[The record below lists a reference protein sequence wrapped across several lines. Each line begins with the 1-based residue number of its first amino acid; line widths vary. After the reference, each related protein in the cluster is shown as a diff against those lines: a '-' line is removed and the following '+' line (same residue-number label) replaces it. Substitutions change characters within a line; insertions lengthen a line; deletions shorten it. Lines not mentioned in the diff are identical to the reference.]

1 MITRRR
7 FTMTV
12 LGSAIAGVASQAFG
26 ATAGQ
31 APEAGAAPV
40 DAVEKQLAAIEA
52 QAGGRLGV
60 AMLDTANGHVRGW
73 RMHERFPM
81 CSTFKVLLASAVLT
95 RKDHGKEDLA
105 RKIVYSTAQVVS
117 YSPVS
122 GPRAGSGDNAGMTVA
137 ELCEAALTRS
147 DNTAAN
153 LLLESI
159 GGPPAITAFAR
170 SIGDP
175 VTRLDRNET
184 TLNEAIP
191 GDPRDTTMPAAMV
204 ANLRELLLGERL
216 SAASREQLIAW
227 LVANKTG
234 DARLRA
240 GLPKDWRVG
249 DKTGTGDHGTANDVA
264 IVWPTGRAPILVTT
278 YLTGA
283 MHASS
288 AQRDAAIARV
298 GVWMASL

>member
-12 LGSAIAGVASQAFG
+12 LGSAIAGVASHAFG

-31 APEAGAAPV
+31 APEAGAAPAG
-40 DAVEKQLAAIEA
+40 AVEKQLAAIEA

-95 RKDHGKEDLA
+95 RKDHGKEDFA
-105 RKIVYSTAQVVS
+105 RKIVYSPAQVVS

-122 GPRAGSGDNAGMTVA
+122 GPRAGSEGMTVA

-159 GGPPAITAFAR
+159 GGPAAITAFAR

-249 DKTGTGDHGTANDVA
+249 DKTGTGDRGTANDVA
-264 IVWPTGRAPILVTT
+264 IVWPTERAPILVTT

-283 MHASS
+283 THASS
-288 AQRDAAIARV
+288 VQRDAAIAQV
-298 GVWMASL
+298 GVWAANL

>member
-12 LGSAIAGVASQAFG
+12 LGGAIAGVASQAFG
-26 ATAGQ
+26 ATVASAAKPPQAGTL
-31 APEAGAAPV
+31 
-40 DAVEKQLAAIEA
+40 EKQLAAIEA
-52 QAGGRLGV
+52 QVGGRLGV
-60 AMLDTANGHVRGW
+60 SILDTASGHVRGW
-73 RMHERFPM
+73 RLHERFPM

-105 RKIVYSTAQVVS
+105 RKVVYAHAQVVS

-122 GPRAGSGDNAGMTVA
+122 GPRAGGEGMTVA

-159 GGPPAITAFAR
+159 GGPAAITAFAR
-170 SIGDP
+170 SLGDP

-191 GDPRDTTMPAAMV
+191 GDPRDTTTPAAMV
-204 ANLRELLLGERL
+204 GNLRELLLGERL

-249 DKTGTGDHGTANDVA
+249 DKTGTGDRGTANDVA

-283 MHASS
+283 TRATS
-288 AQRDAAIARV
+288 AQRDAAIAQV
-298 GVWMASL
+298 GVCVAHS

>member
-1 MITRRR
+1 
-7 FTMTV
+7 
-12 LGSAIAGVASQAFG
+12 
-26 ATAGQ
+26 
-31 APEAGAAPV
+31 
-40 DAVEKQLAAIEA
+40 
-52 QAGGRLGV
+52 
-60 AMLDTANGHVRGW
+60 
-73 RMHERFPM
+73 M
-81 CSTFKVLLASAVLT
+81 CSTFKLLLTSAVLA
-95 RKDHGKEDLA
+95 RKDRGEEDLA
-105 RKIVYSTAQVVS
+105 RNIVYTRAQVVS

-122 GPRAGSGDNAGMTVA
+122 GPHADGDGMTVA
-137 ELCEAALTRS
+137 QLCEAALTRS

-153 LLLESI
+153 LLLESL
-159 GGPPAITAFAR
+159 GGPAAVTAFAR

-191 GDPRDTTMPAAMV
+191 GDPRDTTTPAAM
-204 ANLRELLLGERL
+204 LGDMRELLLGARL

-249 DKTGTGDHGTANDVA
+249 DKTGTGDRGTSNDIA
-264 IVWPTGRAPILVTT
+264 IVWPAGRAPILVTT

-283 MHASS
+283 TRASA
-288 AQRDAAIARV
+288 AQRDAAIAKV
-298 GVWMASL
+298 GALVGSHYAASR

>member
-1 MITRRR
+1 MLTRRK
-7 FTMTV
+7 FTMTM
-12 LGSAIAGVASQAFG
+12 LGGAIAGVASQAFG
-26 ATAGQ
+26 AGTAAASQ
-31 APEAGAAPV
+31 NPAATGALQ
-40 DAVEKQLAAIEA
+40 KQLAAIEA

-60 AMLDTANGHVRGW
+60 AMLDTASGQAHGW

-81 CSTFKVLLASAVLT
+81 CSTFKLLLTSAVLT
-95 RKDHGKEDLA
+95 RKDRGEESLG
-105 RKIVYSTAQVVS
+105 RRVVYTKAQVVS
-117 YSPVS
+117 YSPLS
-122 GPRAGSGDNAGMTVA
+122 GPRAGGEGMTIA

-159 GGPPAITAFAR
+159 GGPAAVTAFAR

-175 VTRLDRNET
+175 LTRLDRNET
-184 TLNEAIP
+184 TLNEAIK
-191 GDPRDTTMPAAMV
+191 GDPRDTTTPAAML
-204 ANLRELLLGERL
+204 ADMRELLLGERL
-216 SAASREQLIAW
+216 SSASREQLIAW
-227 LVANKTG
+227 LIDNKTG

-249 DKTGTGDHGTANDVA
+249 DKTGTGDHGTANDIA

-283 MHASS
+283 EHASP
-288 AQRDAAIARV
+288 AQRDAAIAKV
-298 GVWMASL
+298 GALVAGI

>member
-1 MITRRR
+1 
-7 FTMTV
+7 MTV
-12 LGSAIAGVASQAFG
+12 LGGAIAGVASQAFG
-26 ATAGQ
+26 A
-31 APEAGAAPV
+31 GAARA
-40 DAVEKQLAAIEA
+40 DALEKQLAAIEA
-52 QAGGRLGV
+52 EVGGRLGV
-60 AMLDTANGHVRGW
+60 AMLDTASGHVRGR

-81 CSTFKVLLASAVLT
+81 CSTFKLLLASAVLT
-95 RKDHGKEDLA
+95 RKDHGEEDLA
-105 RKIVYSTAQVVS
+105 RRVVYSHAQVVS

-122 GPRAGSGDNAGMTVA
+122 GPRAGGEGMTIA

-159 GGPPAITAFAR
+159 GGPPVITAFAR
-170 SIGDP
+170 GLGDAL
-175 VTRLDRNET
+175 TRLDRNET

-191 GDPRDTTMPAAMV
+191 GDSRDTTTPAAMV
-204 ANLRELLLGERL
+204 ANMRALLLGERL

-249 DKTGTGDHGTANDVA
+249 DKTGTGDRGTANDIA
-264 IVWPTGRAPILVTT
+264 IVWPTGRAPILVAT

-283 MHASS
+283 TRASS
-288 AQRDAAIARV
+288 AQRDAAIAQV
-298 GVWMASL
+298 GACVANI

>member
-12 LGSAIAGVASQAFG
+12 LGGAIAGVASQAFG
-26 ATAGQ
+26 ATGGT
-31 APEAGAAPV
+31 APETDATPAGAA
-40 DAVEKQLAAIEA
+40 DKQLAAIEA

-60 AMLDTANGHVRGW
+60 AMLDTANPHVRGW

-95 RKDHGKEDLA
+95 RKDHGEEDLA
-105 RKIVYSTAQVVS
+105 RKVVYSPAQVVS

-122 GPRAGSGDNAGMTVA
+122 GPRAGGEGMTVA

-153 LLLESI
+153 LLLDSI
-159 GGPPAITAFAR
+159 GGPAAITAFAR

-191 GDPRDTTMPAAMV
+191 GDPRDTTTPAAML

-240 GLPKDWRVG
+240 GLPNDWRVG

-283 MHASS
+283 THASS
-288 AQRDAAIARV
+288 AQRDSAIAQV
-298 GVWMASL
+298 GVWVAGL

>member
-7 FTMTV
+7 FSMTV
-12 LGSAIAGVASQAFG
+12 LAGAIAGFASQAFG
-26 ATAGQ
+26 VAVSAREH
-31 APEAGAAPV
+31 AARHGAL
-40 DAVEKQLAAIEA
+40 EKQLAAIEA
-52 QAGGRLGV
+52 QTGGRLGV
-60 AMLDTANGHVRGW
+60 AMLDTASGRAQGW

-81 CSTFKVLLASAVLT
+81 CSTFKLLLASAVLT
-95 RKDHGKEDLA
+95 RKDHGGEDLA
-105 RKIVYSTAQVVS
+105 RKIVYSHAQVVS

-122 GPRAGSGDNAGMTVA
+122 GPRAGGEGMTVA

-159 GGPPAITAFAR
+159 GGPAAVTAFAR

-184 TLNEAIP
+184 TLNEAIA
-191 GDPRDTTMPAAMV
+191 GDPRDTTTPAAML
-204 ANLRELLLGERL
+204 ADMRELLVGERL

-227 LVANKTG
+227 LVANQTG

-240 GLPKDWRVG
+240 GLPKDWRTG
-249 DKTGTGDHGTANDVA
+249 DKTGTGDHGTANDIA
-264 IVWPTGRAPILVTT
+264 IVWPVGRAPILVAT

-283 MHASS
+283 TRASP
-288 AQRDAAIARV
+288 AQRDGAIAKV
-298 GVWMASL
+298 GAVVATI

>member
-12 LGSAIAGVASQAFG
+12 LGSAIAGVASHAFG

-31 APEAGAAPV
+31 APEAGAAPAG
-40 DAVEKQLAAIEA
+40 AVEKQLAAIEA

-105 RKIVYSTAQVVS
+105 RKIVYSLAQVVS

-122 GPRAGSGDNAGMTVA
+122 GPRAGSEGMTVA

-264 IVWPTGRAPILVTT
+264 IVWPTERAPILVTT

-283 MHASS
+283 THASS
-288 AQRDAAIARV
+288 AQRDAAIAQV
-298 GVWMASL
+298 GVWAANL

>member
-1 MITRRR
+1 
-7 FTMTV
+7 MTV
-12 LGSAIAGVASQAFG
+12 LGGAIAGIASQAFG
-26 ATAGQ
+26 AG
-31 APEAGAAPV
+31 EAASAQQEAVPA
-40 DAVEKQLAAIEA
+40 DAFEKELAAIEA
-52 QAGGRLGV
+52 QVGGRLGV
-60 AMLDTANGHVRGW
+60 AMLDTAGAEARGW

-81 CSTFKVLLASAVLT
+81 CSTFKLLLASAVLT
-95 RKDHGKEDLA
+95 RKDHGEEDLA
-105 RKIVYSTAQVVS
+105 RKIVYSPAQVVA

-122 GPRAGSGDNAGMTVA
+122 GPRAGGEGMSVA

-159 GGPPAITAFAR
+159 GGPAAVTAFAR
-170 SIGDP
+170 SLGDP

-184 TLNEAIP
+184 TLNEALE
-191 GDPRDTTMPAAMV
+191 GDPRDTSTPAAMLG
-204 ANLRELLLGERL
+204 NMRELLLGERL

-240 GLPKDWRVG
+240 GLPKGWRVG
-249 DKTGTGDHGTANDVA
+249 DKTGTGDRGTANDIA
-264 IVWPTGRAPILVTT
+264 IVWPAGRAPILIVA

-283 MHASS
+283 TQASA
-288 AQRDAAIARV
+288 AQRDAALAKIGAL
-298 GVWMASL
+298 AAQI

>member
-1 MITRRR
+1 
-7 FTMTV
+7 MTV
-12 LGSAIAGVASQAFG
+12 LGGAIAGIASQAFG
-26 ATAGQ
+26 ATVGT
-31 APEAGAAPV
+31 APEADATPAGAA
-40 DAVEKQLAAIEA
+40 DKQFAAIEA

-60 AMLDTANGHVRGW
+60 AMLDTASGDARGW

-81 CSTFKVLLASAVLT
+81 CSTFKVLLVSAVLT

-105 RKIVYSTAQVVS
+105 RKVVYSPAQVVS

-122 GPRAGSGDNAGMTVA
+122 GPRAGGEGMTVA

-159 GGPPAITAFAR
+159 GGPSAITAFAR

-191 GDPRDTTMPAAMV
+191 GDPRDTTTPAAMV

-249 DKTGTGDHGTANDVA
+249 DKTGTGDRGTANDVA

-283 MHASS
+283 THASS

-298 GVWMASL
+298 GVWVAGL

>member
-12 LGSAIAGVASQAFG
+12 LGGAIAGVASQAFC
-26 ATAGQ
+26 ATAAQ
-31 APEAGAAPV
+31 ASTQAQAGAL
-40 DAVEKQLAAIEA
+40 EKQLAAIEA
-52 QAGGRLGV
+52 QVGGRLGV
-60 AMLDTANGHVRGW
+60 AILDTASGDVRGW

-95 RKDHGKEDLA
+95 RKDHDKEDLA
-105 RKIVYSTAQVVS
+105 RKIVYSKAQVVS

-122 GPRAGSGDNAGMTVA
+122 GPRAGSEGMTVA

-153 LLLESI
+153 LLLESL
-159 GGPPAITAFAR
+159 GGPSAITAFAR
-170 SIGDP
+170 GIGDP

-191 GDPRDTTMPAAMV
+191 GDPRDTTTPAAMV
-204 ANLRELLLGERL
+204 ANLRELLLGQRL
-216 SAASREQLIAW
+216 STPSREQLIAW

-249 DKTGTGDHGTANDVA
+249 DKTGTGDRGTANDVA
-264 IVWPTGRAPILVTT
+264 IVWPAGRAPVLVTT

-283 MHASS
+283 THASP
-288 AQRDAAIARV
+288 AQRDAAIAQV
-298 GVWMASL
+298 GVCVASI

>member
-26 ATAGQ
+26 ATTASAAKPAQAGTL
-31 APEAGAAPV
+31 
-40 DAVEKQLAAIEA
+40 EKQFAAIEA
-52 QAGGRLGV
+52 QVGGRLGV
-60 AMLDTANGHVRGW
+60 AMLDTAGGQVRGW
-73 RMHERFPM
+73 RLHERFPM
-81 CSTFKVLLASAVLT
+81 CSTFKVLLASAVLA

-105 RKIVYSTAQVVS
+105 RKVVYSHAQVVS

-122 GPRAGSGDNAGMTVA
+122 GPRAGGEGMTVA
-137 ELCEAALTRS
+137 ALCEAALTRS

-170 SIGDP
+170 SLGDP

-191 GDPRDTTMPAAMV
+191 GDPRDTTTPAAMV

-249 DKTGTGDHGTANDVA
+249 DKTGTGDRGTANDVA

-283 MHASS
+283 THASP
-288 AQRDAAIARV
+288 AQRDAAIAQV
-298 GVWMASL
+298 GVCVMHSEFN

>member
-1 MITRRR
+1 MVTRRG
-7 FTMTV
+7 FTAAM
-12 LGSAIAGVASQAFG
+12 LGGAIAGVASQAFG
-26 ATAGQ
+26 AEAAKSHGD
-31 APEAGAAPV
+31 ARAGAL
-40 DAVEKQLAAIEA
+40 EKQLAAIEA
-52 QAGGRLGV
+52 QVGGRLGV
-60 AMLDTANGHVRGW
+60 AMLDTAGGQVRGW

-81 CSTFKVLLASAVLT
+81 CSTFKLLLTSAVLT
-95 RKDHGKEDLA
+95 RKDRGEEDLG
-105 RKIVYSTAQVVS
+105 RRIVYAQAQVVS

-122 GPRAGSGDNAGMTVA
+122 GPRAGGEGMTVA

-159 GGPPAITAFAR
+159 GGPPAVTAFAR

-184 TLNEAIP
+184 TLNEAIK
-191 GDPRDTTMPAAMV
+191 GDPRDTTTPAAML
-204 ANLRELLLGERL
+204 ANMRELLLGERL
-216 SAASREQLIAW
+216 SAASREQLITW
-227 LVANKTG
+227 LAANKTG

-249 DKTGTGDHGTANDVA
+249 DKTGTGDRGTANDIA
-264 IVWPTGRAPILVTT
+264 IVWPTGRAPLLITT

-283 MHASS
+283 TQASA
-288 AQRDAAIARV
+288 AQRDAAIAKV
-298 GVWMASL
+298 GALAAEI

>member
-7 FTMTV
+7 FTMTMF
-12 LGSAIAGVASQAFG
+12 GGAIAGIASQAFG
-26 ATAGQ
+26 AQ
-31 APEAGAAPV
+31 AAAPAGAL
-40 DAVEKQLAAIEA
+40 ENELAAIEA

-60 AMLDTANGHVRGW
+60 AMLDTANGQTRGW

-81 CSTFKVLLASAVLT
+81 CSTFKLLLASAVLT
-95 RKDHGKEDLA
+95 RKDRGKEDLA
-105 RKIVYSTAQVVS
+105 RKVVYTQAQVVS
-117 YSPVS
+117 YSPLS
-122 GPRAGSGDNAGMTVA
+122 GPRAGGEGMTVA

-159 GGPPAITAFAR
+159 GGPPALTAFAR
-170 SIGDP
+170 GIGDP
-175 VTRLDRNET
+175 LTRLDRNET

-191 GDPRDTTMPAAMV
+191 GDPRDTTTPAAMLSDMR
-204 ANLRELLLGERL
+204 ALLLGERL
-216 SAASREQLIAW
+216 SAGSREQLIAW

-249 DKTGTGDHGTANDVA
+249 DKTGTGDRGTANDIA
-264 IVWPTGRAPILVTT
+264 IIWPAGRAPLLVTT

-283 MHASS
+283 THASP
-288 AQRDAAIARV
+288 AQRDAAIAKV
-298 GVWMASL
+298 GAWVAKI